1 MTADDVPLG
10 RVDLDLLLREVL
22 GRVDGLL
29 GEQRR
34 QRLLLDAV
42 VALAADLSLDGV
54 LQGILT
60 AARALVGA
68 RYAAIGVLEVGPGRR
83 LRTFVHQGV
92 DAETA
97 AVIGPLPQGDGI
109 LGLITEQDA
118 PLRLSDLASH
128 PASSGFPDGHP
139 PMSTFL
145 GVPVR
150 IRERTFGNLYLTEK
164 DGGVD
169 FTAEDQDVVLALAAA
184 AGVAIE
190 NARLYEDAERRQAW
204 LAASAD
210 MTALLT
216 GAAVSQDALH
226 EVVDRARAAAGS
238 DAAWIALGRDPEE
251 LVLRVVAGPV
261 AEAIELRSV
270 AMDHSLS
277 ALAVAS
283 QAPVSSADL
292 TSDPRSAAALH
303 ELGWPAAA
311 SALVVPLRAGDQT
324 EGALGLLWWPEHQ
337 ERFHALAAELPARFA
352 EQVALAM
359 QVARSRDDLQR
370 LALLEDRDR
379 IGRDLHDVVI
389 QRLFAIGLSVAAAT
403 ELADSPE
410 LARRMTQAVADL
422 DATIADLRRSIFAL
436 AAVGQAGD
444 VQSEITQL
452 VDRAAQTLGF
462 RPQLRLTGP
471 LRTTIRDDMVPD
483 LLAVLAEA
491 LSNAARHAHARS
503 VEVEISVT
511 AHHVELVVTDD
522 GVGMTADVVESGL
535 RNIRHRAERLG
546 GASAVEPGDGGG
558 TRLRWSVP
566 LARPG

>member
-1 MTADDVPLG
+1 MSSDEVPLG
-10 RVDLDLLLREVL
+10 RVDLDLLLHEVL

-34 QRLLLDAV
+34 QRVLLDAV

-68 RYAAIGVLEVGPGRR
+68 RYAAIGVLEIGPGRR

-92 DAETA
+92 DVDTA
-97 AVIGPLPQGDGI
+97 AEIGPLPQGDGI
-109 LGLITEQDA
+109 LGLITERDA
-118 PLRLSDLASH
+118 PLRLSDLAAH
-128 PASSGFPDGHP
+128 PASSGFPDRHP

-150 IRERTFGNLYLTEK
+150 IRDRTFGNLYLTEK
-164 DGGVD
+164 RGGVD
-169 FTAEDQDVVLALAAA
+169 FTAEDQEVVLALAAA

-190 NARLYEDAERRQAW
+190 NARLYEDAERRQTW

-210 MTALLT
+210 VTALLT
-216 GAAVSQDALH
+216 GAVARQDALH
-226 EVVDRARAAAGS
+226 EVADRARAAAGS
-238 DAAWIALGRDPEE
+238 DGAWIALGREPEE

-261 AEAIELRSV
+261 AEGTELRSV
-270 AMDHSLS
+270 ALDRSLT
-277 ALAVAS
+277 ALAVS
-283 QAPVSSADL
+283 SEAPVSSADL
-292 TSDPRSAAALH
+292 TSDPRSAAVLD
-303 ELGWPAAA
+303 ELGWPSSA
-311 SALVVPLRAGDQT
+311 SALVVPLRAGGQT
-324 EGALGLLWWPEHQ
+324 EGALGLLWWPDHQ
-337 ERFHALAAELPARFA
+337 ERFHALAPELPARFA

-359 QVARSRDDLQR
+359 QVSRARDDQQR
-370 LALLEDRDR
+370 LAVLEDRDR

-389 QRLFAIGLSVAAAT
+389 QRLFAIGLSVGAAT
-403 ELADSPE
+403 ELADAPE
-410 LARRMTQAVADL
+410 VTRRLAQAVSDL

-436 AAVGQAGD
+436 GVVGQSGD

-462 RPQLRLTGP
+462 RPRLRLAGP
-471 LRTTIRDDMVPD
+471 LRTTIRDDTVPD

-511 AHHVELVVTDD
+511 TQQLALVVTDD
-522 GVGMTADVVESGL
+522 GVGMAADVVESGL

-546 GASAVEPGDGGG
+546 GTSVVEPGGGGG

-566 LARPG
+566 LTRPG